1 MGPTLSTK
9 RNQDAAPPDARFLN
23 CLLAFASNG
32 TCPAPGVPA
41 LAWAGLPRPRS
52 LYSGLRMTECE
63 LMEMILMFSQTLV
76 TILTDLLVGIR
87 NVTCE
92 GGETQIWTF
101 GQDDRSFET
110 FLPYVG
116 LLGLQLNKKSRF

>member
-52 LYSGLRMTECE
+52 LYSGLRMTEWE
-63 LMEMILMFSQTLV
+63 LIEMILMFS
-76 TILTDLLVGIR
+76 
-87 NVTCE
+87 
-92 GGETQIWTF
+92 
-101 GQDDRSFET
+101 
-110 FLPYVG
+110 
-116 LLGLQLNKKSRF
+116 